1 MVFQLLDHLLDP
13 LLEVAAIA
21 GAGQKRAHVE
31 REDGGA
37 LKHFR
42 HLVADDLQ
50 GQALGDGGLA
60 HARVAD
66 EQRVVLGPAAQDLDA
81 ALDLVHPAD
90 ERIDL
95 ALASLLV
102 EVDAI
107 GLQGLAAGLDGGLLL
122 VGLAGVRALGLF
134 GLGGAGLLGDAVGD
148 VVDRVVPRHVL
159 LLQEVGGVA
168 LALGEDG
175 DQHIGAGDLVAPGGL
190 DVDHGAL
197 DHALEAGGRL
207 GVLAIL
213 DDQAA
218 QFGVEIAGQGLPDGR
233 QVHVAGAHHPRR
245 VLVVRQGQEQ
255 MLQGRILVLTL
266 VGVGH
271 GAVEGLFEIAR
282 KRGQAGL
289 LNPFP

>member
-1 MVFQLLDHLLDP
+1 MAVLP
-13 LLEVAAIA
+13 TP
-21 GAGQKRAHVE
+21 GS
-31 REDGGA
+31 
-37 LKHFR
+37 
-42 HLVADDLQ
+42 
-50 GQALGDGGLA
+50 
-60 HARVAD
+60 
-66 EQRVVLGPAAQDLDA
+66 QRVVLGPATQDLDA
-81 ALDLVHPAD
+81 ALDLGHAAD
-90 ERIDL
+90 QRIDL
-95 ALASLLV
+95 ALAGLLV
-102 EVDAI
+102 EVDAV
-107 GLQGLAAGLDGGLLL
+107 GLERLAAGLDGSLLL
-122 VGLAGVRALGLF
+122 VGLARIGSLGLF
-134 GLGGAGLLGDAVGD
+134 GLGRAGLLGDAVGD

-168 LALGEDG
+168 FALREHG
-175 DQHIGAGDLVAPGGL
+175 DQHIGPGDLVAAGRL
-190 DVDHGAL
+190 HMDHGAL
-197 DHALEAGGRL
+197 DHALEAGRRL
-207 GVLAIL
+207 GVFAIL

-218 QFGVEIAGQGLPDGR
+218 QLGVEIAGQRLLDGR